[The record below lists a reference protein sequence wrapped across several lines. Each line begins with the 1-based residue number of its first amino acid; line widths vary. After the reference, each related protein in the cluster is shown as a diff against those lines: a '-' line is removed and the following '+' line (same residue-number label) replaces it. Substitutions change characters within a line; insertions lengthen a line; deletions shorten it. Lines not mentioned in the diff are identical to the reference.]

1 MFPSCLKLPSRRIQ
15 LARFIQFPFTMKVDN
30 RRTSPHT
37 PYLSSIFTEVRGWGG
52 GGWRRRTGYQDTL
65 NQRQNGIAFRAVL
78 QNLGNCRKLWM
89 RHTSVL
95 KEIGKM
101 MGILLFGNYN
111 VSLWRVGYLSME
123 ELTDVLTLGLTKTG
137 DCRIG
142 TKLRACCLLALPWM
156 IHLALGCIR
165 N

>member
-1 MFPSCLKLPSRRIQ
+1 
-15 LARFIQFPFTMKVDN
+15 
-30 RRTSPHT
+30 
-37 PYLSSIFTEVRGWGG
+37 
-52 GGWRRRTGYQDTL
+52 
-65 NQRQNGIAFRAVL
+65 
-78 QNLGNCRKLWM
+78 
-89 RHTSVL
+89 
-95 KEIGKM
+95 M